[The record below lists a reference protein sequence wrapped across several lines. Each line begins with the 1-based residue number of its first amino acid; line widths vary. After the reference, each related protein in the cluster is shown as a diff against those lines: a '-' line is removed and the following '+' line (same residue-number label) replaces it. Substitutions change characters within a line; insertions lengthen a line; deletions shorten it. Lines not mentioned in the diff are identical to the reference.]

1 MQAEHYWTIHQRE
14 NIQMT
19 EQHLSIAIPTRNDD
33 CCMLVSKLL
42 EQAGR
47 EPSLDFEILIADDAS
62 DKADV
67 IRQLT
72 VLGNS
77 DRCRLIRLKENVGRA
92 AVRNMLARE
101 AKHNNILFIDAGVD
115 ITDPNFIHTYVRH
128 AEDADI
134 VCGGWRTDVE
144 TLTAKNNLRAKYEL
158 SCEKNHTTQ
167 KRCQHPY
174 NSFRT
179 VNFLAHK
186 DIIQKNPLPADMT
199 GYGYEDVVYGK
210 QAERA
215 GCTILHID
223 NPVVYKSFEDNSA
236 FVRKTIQSINTLY
249 IYRERIG
256 HYSRLH
262 AIAVRL
268 RKLRLAPLMVFLYK
282 KRSETWKKQLCG
294 NCPSLRILSLLKLGC
309 YLSLLGNDGR

>member
-1 MQAEHYWTIHQRE
+1 MRY
-14 NIQMT
+14 
-19 EQHLSIAIPTRNDD
+19 
-33 CCMLVSKLL
+33 
-42 EQAGR
+42 
-47 EPSLDFEILIADDAS
+47 LIA
-62 DKADV
+62 
-67 IRQLT
+67 Q
-72 VLGNS
+72 NS
-77 DRCRLIRLKENVGRA
+77 DE
-92 AVRNMLARE
+92 VR
-101 AKHNNILFIDAGVD
+101 
-115 ITDPNFIHTYVRH
+115 
-128 AEDADI
+128 
-134 VCGGWRTDVE
+134 
-144 TLTAKNNLRAKYEL
+144 
-158 SCEKNHTTQ
+158 KNHTTQ

-199 GYGYEDVVYGK
+199 GYGYEDVVFGK

-309 YLSLLGNDGR
+309 YLSLLGNDER